1 MANSAGE
8 SNAEVLRLDFDRRLM
23 LQFRGSRSHRVARMN
38 RTLILLP
45 AVALVLLTAIV
56 WCWMYYTRITEIH
69 RRRISVQDLAR
80 AAEAK
85 RLLKDV
91 AGPSDNL
98 VNLFEIPVLFY
109 VALIILYVTNLS
121 NGLYLGLAWAFVLL
135 RYAHSFIH
143 VTYNRVKHRFAVYFA
158 GTLLL

>member
-1 MANSAGE
+1 
-8 SNAEVLRLDFDRRLM
+8 
-23 LQFRGSRSHRVARMN
+23 MN

-56 WCWMYYTRITEIH
+56 WCRMYYTRITEIR
-69 RRRISVQDLAR
+69 RRRIFVQDLAQ
-80 AAEAK
+80 AVEAK

-109 VALIILYVTNLS
+109 VALIILYVTNLA

-135 RYAHSFIH
+135 RYAHSLIH
-143 VTYNRVKHRFAVYFA
+143 VTYNRVMHRFGVYFA
-158 GTLLL
+158 GTLLLWVIWVMLGGELVMKAMK

>member
-1 MANSAGE
+1 MANSGGE

-23 LQFRGSRSHRVARMN
+23 LQFRGSRSHRVARMRSN
-38 RTLILLP
+38 SHIAASCRLG
-45 AVALVLLTAIV
+45 ASHRYRLVLDVLHA
-56 WCWMYYTRITEIH
+56 YH
-69 RRRISVQDLAR
+69 RNSPRRISVQDLAP